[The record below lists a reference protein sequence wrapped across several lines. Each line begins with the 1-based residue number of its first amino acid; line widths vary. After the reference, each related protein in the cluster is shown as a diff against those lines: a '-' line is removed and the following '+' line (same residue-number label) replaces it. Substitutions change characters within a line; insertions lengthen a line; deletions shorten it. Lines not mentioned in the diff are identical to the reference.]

1 MSTTPP
7 DDLLPPP
14 DPVPQQY
21 PAAPEAPPLP
31 SYPTT
36 LSALPVS
43 PSPAPVAGWARPG
56 PAPGLAYAG
65 FGARFAGYLLD
76 TLLITAVEAVVT
88 VPLVFVPIVQFYRDH
103 PVVSG
108 QSVPPLPTELTTR
121 FAILGLFGA
130 LVSALYFGG
139 LVAWQGRTVGQRAAG
154 TRVVRE
160 EDGGKLPAGRAF
172 LRAVVFWGP
181 GVLSPVPSIGGFAG
195 LIAFLML
202 LSVAWDPRKQGW
214 HDKLGKALVVK
225 PIPQARWMA

>member
-1 MSTTPP
+1 MSAGDIP
-7 DDLLPPP
+7 PPP
-14 DPVPQQY
+14 DPVVPQY
-21 PAAPEAPPLP
+21 PAAPDAPPVP
-31 SYPTT
+31 SFPAYP
-36 LSALPVS
+36 SATPGG
-43 PSPAPVAGWARPG
+43 APIAAWAPPG
-56 PAPGLAYAG
+56 PAPGLVYAG
-65 FGARFAGYLLD
+65 FGSRFAGYLLD

-108 QSVPPLPTELTTR
+108 QSLPPLPTELTTR

-181 GVLSPVPSIGGFAG
+181 GVVSPIPSIGGFAG
-195 LIAFLML
+195 LLAFLML

-225 PIPQARWMA
+225 QSPQNRWVA